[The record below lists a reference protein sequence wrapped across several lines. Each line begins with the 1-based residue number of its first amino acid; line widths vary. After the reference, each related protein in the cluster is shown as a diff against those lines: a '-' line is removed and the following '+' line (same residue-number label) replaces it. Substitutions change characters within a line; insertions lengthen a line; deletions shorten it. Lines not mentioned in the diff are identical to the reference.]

1 MSKLSLT
8 LCTFSITGSVAG
20 LFLTDDIIINIL
32 IRYGIQGRSFSC
44 GILLPHLVLL
54 ISCLTNL
61 IFFPPIIVIRQL
73 GTINRF
79 PELIGEIIEVFY
91 FFMVQFRQNA

>member
-8 LCTFSITGSVAG
+8 LCTFSITSSVAG
-20 LFLTDDIIINIL
+20 LFLTDDIIVNML

-44 GILLPHLVLL
+44 GILLPHLVFL

-61 IFFPPIIVIRQL
+61 ILFPPIIVIR
-73 GTINRF
+73 
-79 PELIGEIIEVFY
+79 
-91 FFMVQFRQNA
+91 